1 MKTYYFSG
9 YWEEPW
15 EGVCG
20 CCSGG
25 GNYYINFDRLEI
37 DGKEVEW
44 FSWVISEYE
53 EVGPYMCVYREEFG
67 EEVPDHIYEMYEP
80 HAISWIEGKL
90 AQKDVVVVLE
100 IAE

>member
-15 EGVCG
+15 ECGDG

-25 GNYYINFDRLEI
+25 GNYHINFTHLEV

-44 FSWVISEYE
+44 HSWFGTEYE
-53 EVGPYMCVYREEFG
+53 EVGPYLSVYAQEYEEDAPDGVHEMSERE
-67 EEVPDHIYEMYEP
+67 
-80 HAISWIEGKL
+80 AIHWLKEQL
-90 AQKDVVVVLE
+90 AKAGVSVVVE

>member
-15 EGVCG
+15 ECGDG

-25 GNYYINFDRLEI
+25 GNYYINFTHLEV

-44 FSWVISEYE
+44 HSWFGTEWE
-53 EVGPYMCVYREEFG
+53 EVGPYMSVYREEFG
-67 EEVPDHIYEMYEP
+67 EEVPDHVYEMYET
-80 HAISWIEGKL
+80 HAISWIEEKL
-90 AQKDVVVVLE
+90 AQKDVFVVVE
-100 IAE
+100 IDE

>member
-15 EGVCG
+15 ECGDG

-25 GNYYINFDRLEI
+25 GDYHINFTHLEV

-44 FSWVISEYE
+44 HSWFTTEYE
-53 EVGPYMCVYREEFG
+53 EVGPYLSVYAQEFEEDAPDGVHEMG
-67 EEVPDHIYEMYEP
+67 EQE
-80 HAISWIEGKL
+80 AILWLKGQLEKAGVS
-90 AQKDVVVVLE
+90 VVVE
-100 IAE
+100 IEE